1 MWPLGD
7 SFGQQA
13 PVFTQY
19 KESYMFINPA
29 YAGMRQGICVNGLMR
44 QQWAGFK
51 DYETGDNAAPENYL
65 ITIDS
70 PIKFLHGGIGGTIIQ
85 DKPTY
90 NWNDISLLLSY
101 SFHAELS
108 IGSIGIGL
116 GAVLKNRSI
125 DGSKYRYVDED
136 PIILKSEQGDMRF
149 DANLGV
155 FFKSINNYYI
165 GVSFTNIINS
175 RFVKLD
181 PAGDG
186 LITTDRTLYIT
197 GGYNYI
203 LPRDPRFEIDPSFLI
218 QSDFISTQYNISATV
233 SYNSLFSAG
242 LNYRFQESVG
252 IMVGMRYKDFRLGY
266 AYDANTKRLNV
277 PGSHE
282 ISLNY
287 CFKIKPDRSKTSY
300 KNTRYL

>member
-13 PVFTQY
+13 PIFTQY

-155 FFKSINNYYI
+155 FFKSNNNYYI

-266 AYDANTKRLNV
+266 AYDANTKRLSV

>member
-13 PVFTQY
+13 PIFTQY

-65 ITIDS
+65 ITVDS
-70 PIKFLHGGIGGTIIQ
+70 PIKFLHGGVGLTIIQ

-101 SFHAELS
+101 SFHADLS
-108 IGSIGIGL
+108 VGMIGIGV

-125 DGSKYRYVDED
+125 DGSKYRYIDED
-136 PIILKSEQGDMRF
+136 PIILSSEQGDMRF
-149 DANLGV
+149 DANIGV
-155 FFKSINNYYI
+155 FFKSIDNYYVGI
-165 GVSFTNIINS
+165 SFTNLLKS

-186 LITTDRTLYIT
+186 LVTTDRTLYIT

-233 SYNSLFSAG
+233 SYNSRFSAG

-266 AYDANTKRLNV
+266 AYDANTKRLSV

>member
-1 MWPLGD
+1 
-7 SFGQQA
+7 
-13 PVFTQY
+13 
-19 KESYMFINPA
+19 MFINPA

-65 ITIDS
+65 VTLDS

-108 IGSIGIGL
+108 IGSIGIGV

-125 DGSKYRYVDED
+125 DGSKYRYIDED

-155 FFKSINNYYI
+155 FFKSINNYYVGI
-165 GVSFTNIINS
+165 SFTNLLKS

-186 LITTDRTLYIT
+186 LVTTDRTLYIT

-218 QSDFISTQYNISATV
+218 QSDFISTQYNISTTV
-233 SYNSLFSAG
+233 SYNSRFLAG